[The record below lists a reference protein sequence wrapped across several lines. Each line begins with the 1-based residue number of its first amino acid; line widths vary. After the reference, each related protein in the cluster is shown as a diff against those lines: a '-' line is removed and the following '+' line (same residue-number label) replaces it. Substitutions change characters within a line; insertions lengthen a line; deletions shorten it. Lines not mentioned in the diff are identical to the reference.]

1 MPDTGK
7 AWKHFHKAVSLA
19 VNGSFTLGFDQ
30 YKNKVDLCGKLQSSV
45 QNLVHLETI
54 LIKW

>member
-1 MPDTGK
+1 ME
-7 AWKHFHKAVSLA
+7 ALHKGASLA

-30 YKNKVDLCGKLQSSV
+30 YKNKVDLGGILQWSV

-54 LIKW
+54 LIK